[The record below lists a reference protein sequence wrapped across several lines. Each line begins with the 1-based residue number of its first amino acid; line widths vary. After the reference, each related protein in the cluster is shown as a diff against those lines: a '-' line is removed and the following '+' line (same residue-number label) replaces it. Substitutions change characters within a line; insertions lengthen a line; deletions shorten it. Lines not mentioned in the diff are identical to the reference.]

1 MLQKTY
7 NRVVSFVHATNAAE
21 FERLLALLPDVVSRG
36 LADELQ
42 KLGDA
47 HRHDIHAKCA
57 YYFERDGDGVKVW
70 SWNHVDRPHEAGEL
84 IFLVVS
90 SVAPLDVNLANEFY
104 TRATGRMVENATSG
118 PSGE

>member
-1 MLQKTY
+1 M
-7 NRVVSFVHATNAAE
+7 
-21 FERLLALLPDVVSRG
+21 RLG

-57 YYFERDGDGVKVW
+57 YYFERDGGGAKVW
-70 SWNHVDRPHEAGEL
+70 SWKPCLDRPHEAGEL

-104 TRATGRMVENATSG
+104 TRATGRIVENATSSS
-118 PSGE
+118 SGE